1 VKPTPQPPRSVPVLT
16 EVVVLPK
23 AAPAVVEDEFPPL
36 SPAADPAFAATAP
49 APLGPWEAVPPPPA
63 PVASPRVAAVPP
75 PSAVRAAAT
84 AASPAPAAPLG
95 VTPKVPAASPQQ
107 QQVIDEARVVQR
119 VMADLDKQLDLMFE
133 HRLRE
138 ALTPVLARMT
148 DGLVRELRNQLAANL
163 REMVAKAVSLELD
176 RHQKR

>member
-1 VKPTPQPPRSVPVLT
+1 VKPPAQPPRSVPVLT

-23 AAPAVVEDEFPPL
+23 AAAVVVDDEFPPL
-36 SPAADPAFAATAP
+36 GADPAFAATAP
-49 APLGPWEAVPPPPA
+49 ASLGGPEIRPPKVPAPPA
-63 PVASPRVAAVPP
+63 PVAPVPP
-75 PSAVRAAAT
+75 AMPPSMARVPGSPMPTR
-84 AASPAPAAPLG
+84 PAPAAA
-95 VTPKVPAASPQQ
+95 PANPPSPQAAP
-107 QQVIDEARVVQR
+107 VIDEARVVQR

-138 ALTPVLARMT
+138 AVTPVLTRMT
-148 DGLVRELRNQLAANL
+148 DTLVRELRNQLAANL